1 MLGIIPL
8 PFGKPQPQSRRAR
21 PAPAPRPDRPAA
33 VRSTAMAS
41 SPQKSPSV
49 PKSPT
54 PKSPPSRKKDDSF
67 LGKLGGTLARRKKAK
82 EGEWGRA
89 AGAAGAGVRGVG
101 APAWRGRAAGARR
114 REGRGDACARF
125 PGSSWRARRA
135 PPVCAIVL
143 RRSHRR
149 CAPGPG
155 GARVEQPGPESRQ
168 RPLWARAGAAW
179 PEGPGWPARQPGGGV
194 RLHVGPRSPPSR
206 RPNAGISQVSAET
219 FLGVFTLTFYLSL
232 VFEIRLFVEVQMQR
246 WPLWILPI
254 SRAQWGSLNQEV
266 KIKCLLNE

>member
-82 EGEWGRA
+82 EGEWGAA
-89 AGAAGAGVRGVG
+89 AGAVGAGVRGVG
-101 APAWRGRAAGARR
+101 APAGRGRAACARR

-125 PGSSWRARRA
+125 PGWWWRAGRA
-135 PPVCAIVL
+135 P
-143 RRSHRR
+143 RSAPSSCGWSPGR

-155 GARVEQPGPESRQ
+155 GA
-168 RPLWARAGAAW
+168 
-179 PEGPGWPARQPGGGV
+179 GW
-194 RLHVGPRSPPSR
+194 S
-206 RPNAGISQVSAET
+206 
-219 FLGVFTLTFYLSL
+219 
-232 VFEIRLFVEVQMQR
+232 
-246 WPLWILPI
+246 
-254 SRAQWGSLNQEV
+254 SRA
-266 KIKCLLNE
+266 